1 MMYIYFNLVLDLNAS
16 VLLYLMQDG
25 NEVSM
30 QMFIM

>member
-1 MMYIYFNLVLDLNAS
+1 MMYIYFNLVLDLNAY